1 MAVNQSPGTLIY
13 DSRPLPPFKRLV
25 VLIPPADLDEIKLA
39 RRLRSMMVP
48 LKTGILLLALVN
60 HEDED
65 PLARRRLINLAAI
78 LHDPLYTVESKTI
91 SGNRWIVEIQE
102 HLSPGDILV
111 CFSGHNTSIWG
122 LKSQPVG
129 QALANKLPYP
139 VVLITSPAIR
149 NTASQ
154 ALSRRILGWMIS
166 FVIILVFLGLDMRI
180 VQDTQGWVGAV
191 LLGMVML
198 IEAGLIWSWNSFWN

>member
-1 MAVNQSPGTLIY
+1 MAVNRSPGTLIS
-13 DSRPLPPFKRLV
+13 DSRPLPSFKRLV

-48 LKTGILLLALVN
+48 FKTGILLLALVN

-78 LHDPLYTVESKTI
+78 LHDPLYTVESQTVY
-91 SGNRWIVEIQE
+91 GNRWIAKIQE
-102 HLSPGDILV
+102 HLSPEDILV

-122 LKSQPVG
+122 SKSQPVR
-129 QALANKLPYP
+129 QTLLNKLPYP
-139 VVLITSPAIR
+139 VIILTSPAIK
-149 NTASQ
+149 NIPSQ
-154 ALSRRILGWMIS
+154 ALSRRILGWVIS

-198 IEAGLIWSWNSFWN
+198 IEAGLIWSWNSFWY